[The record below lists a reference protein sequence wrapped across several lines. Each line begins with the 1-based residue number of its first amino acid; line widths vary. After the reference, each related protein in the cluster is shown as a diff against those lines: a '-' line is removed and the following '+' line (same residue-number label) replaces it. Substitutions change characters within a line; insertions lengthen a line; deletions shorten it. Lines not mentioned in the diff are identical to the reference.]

1 MPRATHNRPASR
13 THGTAVRFSMPF
25 PLFFRALHLMLA
37 FSSGVSKCF
46 LGFQGSRKD
55 FAQQKLC
62 GIISGLPQKSH
73 GEFCGKRSGRRIRS
87 CGKRSAPQTKPP
99 CRDEVGSLPLAN
111 FGMPHCSGHSLT
123 EAQVL
128 LRETVSGEEGA
139 RRRGCRPRSPAAL
152 SRARSAIARPLTA
165 LRLSP
170 SLPPKKAKKR
180 AGMLACSFFTKPQ
193 LFSIQARALDLQ

>member
-1 MPRATHNRPASR
+1 MPRATHDRPASR
-13 THGTAVRFSMPF
+13 TQTQRKCRTQTQNAKRKTHGTAVRFSMPF

-37 FSSGVSKCF
+37 SSSGVSKCF
-46 LGFQGSRKD
+46 L
-55 FAQQKLC
+55 A
-62 GIISGLPQKSH
+62 KS
-73 GEFCGKRSGRRIRS
+73 
-87 CGKRSAPQTKPP
+87 P
-99 CRDEVGSLPLAN
+99 VGSLPLAN

-139 RRRGCRPRSPAAL
+139 RRRGCRPRSPAPTLPRSRPPRARPFPPPH
-152 SRARSAIARPLTA
+152 SRARSAIVRPLTA

-180 AGMLACSFFTKPQ
+180 AGAFARSFSSQCLSCSRSRQEPWTCSKT
-193 LFSIQARALDLQ
+193 